1 MRSRGEDERKKKRE
15 HKIVE
20 PTPRGNRGSE
30 REFGRTLKIQA
41 FLEILLELIFSSNI

>member
-1 MRSRGEDERKKKRE
+1 MREKRKENIKLWNP
-15 HKIVE
+15 H
-20 PTPRGNRGSE
+20 PGGNRGSE